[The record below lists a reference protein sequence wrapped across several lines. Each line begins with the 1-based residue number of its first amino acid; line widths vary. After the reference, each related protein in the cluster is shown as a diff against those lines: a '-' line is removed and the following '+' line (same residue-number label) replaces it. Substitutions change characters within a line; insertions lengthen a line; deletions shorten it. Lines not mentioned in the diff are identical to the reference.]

1 MVEAMLTS
9 VGEQGYATTVVA
21 DVIARAVASRKT
33 FYEHFED
40 KHACFFAMSDE
51 IAEEWAVR
59 IEASEEALSDKRE
72 AIEAFV
78 DELFAL
84 ALESPAALR
93 VLAVELTAA
102 GPVGIERRERAL
114 NRLAQTLRDALAED
128 SSDAELPA
136 RVIVGAILRILY
148 ARARRGARVRR
159 PRRGELLALAP

>member
-1 MVEAMLTS
+1 MLAS

-21 DVIARAVASRKT
+21 DVIAKAVASRKT

-51 IAEEWAVR
+51 IASEWVERVERAE
-59 IEASEEALSDKRE
+59 EASEDEQGAVEAL
-72 AIEAFV
+72 V

-102 GPVGIERRERAL
+102 GSAGISAGSERSTVSRGRCETR
-114 NRLAQTLRDALAED
+114 
-128 SSDAELPA
+128 SA
-136 RVIVGAILRILY
+136 RT
-148 ARARRGARVRR
+148 R
-159 PRRGELLALAP
+159 PRWSCSQGQSLGRSYASCTSGHAAAHESGVHAAATCSHSRPR